1 MGPLSAR
8 LTLLG
13 LCLSASARADDHG
26 LLLLAVPVAGDPRPA
41 DFFEVELVATRAGAP
56 VRSEEPPRVQVEGG
70 ALVGPLLPSG
80 AGRWRGWVR
89 LDGSVEP
96 GGAVAM
102 TLELS
107 GQAARLRLPTRG
119 ADASGLKVPGSI
131 TGLAGRA
138 GTVRIPVAGDAGL
151 RPQDLTV
158 YLSEGVVGAT
168 TESAEGLVLE
178 WQTLDDPLPRALPFL
193 VFDNRRPGS
202 LPAMGVLRLV
212 GRPRIPIET
221 DPGANVFVEVG
232 GRSYGPFLAD
242 AAGVAVAM
250 VDVEPGESSAEVVA
264 KDQAGNQQ
272 RTRIALGA
280 PAPPRMVLGDEGPLV
295 AGQPLPDLYLAAVR
309 GDGQPWRGEA
319 PACQTVVG
327 GELVVSSLGDGLWHA
342 ELPPGTEGLFD
353 LRVECS
359 LAGQARAVD
368 QVPVDPAVPSA
379 LRVRVFPAVLD
390 ADMPLAQVQ
399 AWLEGPLGDRL
410 AAKGIELSA
419 LRGTIRPELGSAA
432 LSVAAYDGS
441 EAIEAGEDE
450 VLARW
455 EPSVGEG
462 GPWGLRVEPVGPRL
476 GDGSLP
482 VVVWAYDRRARPLA
496 TEVIAV
502 QVGGARVELRSDAQG
517 RAQLD
522 LPVDPSD
529 RGPWVIEAQARSAR
543 GSRLLFAQDFDDAQE
558 LDGLGLR
565 ARARVELRSGDVR
578 RVVVSSRP
586 ERVLAGGVER
596 ARIVVS
602 LQDQAGRAVAAEL
615 PRMRA
620 SQGQLGEVRLNEEG
634 SFEAELTPPARLAY
648 GPIDVEVEAA
658 EGGWSASTRVEVL
671 PRPLRLALGPIGG
684 IVFGTR
690 QGVAGFG
697 GVELEFAPG
706 FAPRGTL
713 VRMAV
718 GGWSRAT
725 ELEDPRTAE
734 RVRVQTSWLPLGL
747 GLLFRQERGRLGW
760 FGGLQGHLV
769 PYAQRT
775 VFGDRSESPAFGF
788 AGPGV
793 EPLVGL
799 GGRLANTE
807 LQVQLGYLWL
817 TMPSADVSYDG
828 TVGGLRPS
836 LGWKFVF

>member
-1 MGPLSAR
+1 MGTLSA
-8 LTLLG
+8 G
-13 LCLSASARADDHG
+13 LALAGLWVSAPAQADDHG
-26 LLLLAVPVAGDPRPA
+26 LTLAAVPLAGAPRPA
-41 DFFEVELVATRAGAP
+41 DFFEVELVASRSGAP
-56 VRSEEPPRVQVEGG
+56 VRSDDAPRVQIEGG
-70 ALVGPLLPSG
+70 ALFGPLEPSG
-80 AGRWRGWVR
+80 AGRWTGWVR
-89 LDGSVEP
+89 LDGSLLP
-96 GGAVAM
+96 GQPVVL
-102 TLELS
+102 TLELA
-107 GQAARLRLPTRG
+107 GHAARLSLPTRG
-119 ADASGLKVPGSI
+119 AEASSLQVPATLAGQ
-131 TGLAGRA
+131 AGRA
-138 GTVRIPVAGDAGL
+138 GTARVPVAGDLGL
-151 RPQDLTV
+151 RAEDLTV
-158 YLSEGVVGAT
+158 YLSEGVVGSV
-168 TESAEGLVLE
+168 TESGQGLVVE

-221 DPGANVFVEVG
+221 DPGTNVFIEVS
-232 GRSYGPFLAD
+232 GRTYGPFQAD
-242 AAGVAVAM
+242 ASGVAVAM
-250 VDVEPGESSAEVVA
+250 IDVEPGESSAEVIA

-309 GDGQPWRGEA
+309 GDGQPWRGA
-319 PACQTVVG
+319 PPVCQTVVG
-327 GELVVSSLGDGLWHA
+327 SELVVSPLGDGLWQA

-379 LRVRVFPAVLD
+379 LRIRVFPPRLD
-390 ADMPLAQVQ
+390 ADMPVAQVQ

-410 AAKGIELSA
+410 AAKGIELGA

-441 EAIEAGEDE
+441 EAIDAGEDE
-450 VLARW
+450 VTARW

-462 GPWGLRVEPVGPRL
+462 GPWGLRLEPVGPRL

-482 VVVWAYDRRARPLA
+482 LVVWAFDRRARPLA
-496 TEVIAV
+496 SETIVV
-502 QVGGARVELRSDAQG
+502 KVGSERVELLSDAQG
-517 RAQLD
+517 RAQLN
-522 LPVDPSD
+522 LPVDPAD
-529 RGPWVIEAQARSAR
+529 RGPWVIEASSRSAN
-543 GSRLLFAQDFDDAQE
+543 GGRLLFAQDFDDARE
-558 LDGLGLR
+558 LEGLGLR
-565 ARARVELRSGDVR
+565 AVARIELRSGDVR
-578 RVVVSSRP
+578 RVVVSSKP

-602 LQDQAGRAVAAEL
+602 LQDQAGRAVAASP

-620 SQGQLGEVRLNEEG
+620 SQGQLSEVRLAEDG
-634 SFEAELTPPARLAY
+634 SFEADLTPPARLAY
-648 GPIDVEVEAA
+648 GQIDVEVEAE
-658 EGGWSASTRVEVL
+658 EGGWSASTQLQVL
-671 PRPLRLALGPIGG
+671 PRPLRFALGPMGG

-690 QGVAGFG
+690 QGLAGFG
-697 GVELEFAPG
+697 GAELEFTPG
-706 FAPRGTL
+706 FAPRGAV
-713 VRMAV
+713 VRVAV

-725 ELEDPRTAE
+725 EVEDPRTAE
-734 RVRVQTSWLPLGL
+734 RVRVQTTWLPVGL

-760 FGGLQGHLV
+760 FGGLQGHVV
-769 PYAQRT
+769 PYAQSSI
-775 VFGDRSESPAFGF
+775 FGDRSESPSLGI

-807 LQVQLGYLWL
+807 LQLQLGYLWL

-828 TVGGLRPS
+828 PVGGLRPS